1 MFERV
6 SEGFLK
12 DEAKDTTSRFLPRDG
27 HLAVTIGKSLIAI
40 AELDRIAQARLD
52 DAKALLAA
60 RRYDGAVYL
69 CGYAVEVALKA
80 RICRTL
86 NWPKFPSTSGE
97 FQAYRSFQTH
107 ELDVLLRLSG
117 QEDRIKQQH
126 FPSWNAVAVW
136 KAESRYNII
145 GTIQKPNA
153 DSMIG
158 AAEQLLRE
166 L

>member
-1 MFERV
+1 MISV
-6 SEGFLK
+6 
-12 DEAKDTTSRFLPRDG
+12 
-27 HLAVTIGKSLIAI
+27 
-40 AELDRIAQARLD
+40 AELDNIARARLE
-52 DAKALLAA
+52 DAKTLLKA
-60 RRYDGAVYL
+60 RRFDGATYI

-86 NWPKFPSTSGE
+86 NWPEFPGTSGE

-117 QEDRIKQQH
+117 QEARIKQNH
-126 FPSWNAVAVW
+126 FALWNTVAIW

-145 GTIQKPNA
+145 GTAQEGDAVAMINA
-153 DSMIG
+153 AD
-158 AAEQLLRE
+158 ALLVT